1 MARRKEHTHAQL
13 HDMAI
18 NTVMAYLQTST
29 LASLSLRKVATTIGY
44 APSTL
49 INIFGSYQQLL
60 LSVSETVLEDL
71 YSLLETALETELRS
85 STSPTDPLHEQTDC
99 YKDQPLQGATK
110 AIEVLAQQYSQFALS
125 NPACFKLVF
134 ELSTPEDMALS
145 SSHQATIDKLFQLV
159 ALELSRLFPRA
170 IEQDIELMSRVLWG
184 GIHGLTCLSLDG
196 KLFSDTTQ
204 LPKMLTSH
212 IQGYLSGMA
221 KNKDVSCC

>member
-1 MARRKEHTHAQL
+1 MARRKEHTHAEL

-18 NTVMAYLQTST
+18 NAVIAYLKTST
-29 LASLSLRKVATTIGY
+29 LASLSLRKVATSIGY

-60 LSVSETVLEDL
+60 LNVSETVLEDL
-71 YSLLETALETELRS
+71 YSLLEAELEVGLKQ
-85 STSPTDPLHEQTDC
+85 STTPSHSLPIQTVSLQDSTLLAST
-99 YKDQPLQGATK
+99 QP
-110 AIEVLAQQYSQFALS
+110 IEILAQQYSQFALS

-134 ELSTPEDMALS
+134 EVSTPEGMLLS
-145 SSHQATIDKLFQLV
+145 PSHQAAIDKLFQLV
-159 ALELSRLFPRA
+159 VLELRRLFPTA
-170 IEQDIELMSRVLWG
+170 NEQNIKLMSRVLWG
-184 GIHGLTCLSLDG
+184 GIHGLTCLGLDG

-221 KNKDVSCC
+221 QNKDISCC